1 MAYQYNKSNSQSS
14 SDKAVEAFAA
24 MIISRLEEVK
34 ASEWKK
40 GWIGGNGY
48 QGMPQNMNG
57 RSSSLPSLL
66 PCLQY

>member
-34 ASEWKK
+34 ASGMEERVDWRKWIPRNATEYEW
-40 GWIGGNGY
+40 
-48 QGMPQNMNG
+48 
-57 RSSSLPSLL
+57 
-66 PCLQY
+66 